1 MGDAPRVRILRRLT
15 MALVAAACVALIAG
29 AASAEGRVAA
39 SAEEVR
45 PLSVGDPAPH
55 VTLRDLDGRDVA
67 LASLWGEKPVVLVFY
82 RGGW

>member
-1 MGDAPRVRILRRLT
+1 MLGGVRILQGLL
-15 MALVAAACVALIAG
+15 AVALTG
-29 AASAEGRVAA
+29 ASSFVTPAWSEERVAP

-45 PLSVGDPAPH
+45 PLAVGDRAPA

-67 LASLWGEKPVVLVFY
+67 LASLWGEKPVVLIFY